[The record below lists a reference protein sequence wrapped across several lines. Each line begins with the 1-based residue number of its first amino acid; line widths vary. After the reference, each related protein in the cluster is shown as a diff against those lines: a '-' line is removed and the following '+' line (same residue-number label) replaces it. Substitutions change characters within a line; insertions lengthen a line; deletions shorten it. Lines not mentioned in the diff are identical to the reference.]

1 MAETIDE
8 ITVNYEEEGL
18 LVVEELE
25 KVCLNRGAWTTILFR
40 YRERD
45 RKTGEFGPPKAGLR
59 RYQKTK
65 GVFRKRDGIN
75 LSKDSARILCEKLT
89 EWAALGDGCEEEG
102 D

>member
-8 ITVNYEEEGL
+8 ITINYEEDGI

-25 KVCLNRGAWTTILFR
+25 KVVMNRGAWTTILFR

-65 GVFRKRDGIN
+65 GMFRKRDAVNI
-75 LSKDSARILCEKLT
+75 SPDVAKLLT
-89 EWAALGDGCEEEG
+89 KTLIEWFDLKPEAEE
-102 D
+102 

>member
-8 ITVNYEEEGL
+8 ITINYEEDGI

-75 LSKDSARILCEKLT
+75 LSTDSGRILCEKLT
-89 EWAALGDGCEEEG
+89 EWAALGDKVAE
-102 D
+102 DTD